1 MASERIKVGLKL
13 GRIQIGNSN
22 GSSNGG
28 NKKPFVSYP
37 RKKEGETSVVHADQ
51 GRGRNHQHQQINV
64 VTILV
69 NTPQQQRPQQ

>member
-28 NKKPFVSYP
+28 NKKPFATYP
-37 RKKEGETSVVHADQ
+37 KKKDGETSVVHSYR
-51 GRGRNHQHQQINV
+51 GRGMNPQH
-64 VTILV
+64 
-69 NTPQQQRPQQ
+69 